1 MAEAKGDVTL
11 RIEDAVAHVTFDRPE
26 ARNAMSFA
34 MYDLAGICDRLE
46 AQRDLRAIVFR
57 GAGAAV
63 AGTDISEFT
72 AFEDGADG
80 VAYEDRI
87 DATLSRL
94 SGFPAPTLAVIGAA
108 VGGGLAIA
116 AACDLRIVTPEA
128 KFGVPI
134 ARTVGNC
141 LSAANIARLVRAFGD
156 GPVRQMLLLS
166 RFLDGVT
173 VHRRPP
179 PAPAC
184 RRGGERGRAEAERQI
199 ARLCEAA
206 PITLAACREILGRIE
221 AGPPQD
227 RDIIERVYGSR
238 DFREGVGAFLA
249 KRRPRWRG
257 GRHRAAASSP
267 SPRCLGAWQ

>member
-34 MYDLAGICDRLE
+34 MYDRLAGICDRLE

-57 GAGAAV
+57 GAGGGFV

-94 SGFPAPTLAVIGAA
+94 SRLPAPTLAVIGGAA

-173 VHRRPP
+173 VHRLGFSSACVPP
-179 PAPAC
+179 
-184 RRGGERGRAEAERQI
+184 EELEAEAERQI

-249 KRRPRWRG
+249 KRRPEWQ
-257 GRHRAAASSP
+257 GR
-267 SPRCLGAWQ
+267 